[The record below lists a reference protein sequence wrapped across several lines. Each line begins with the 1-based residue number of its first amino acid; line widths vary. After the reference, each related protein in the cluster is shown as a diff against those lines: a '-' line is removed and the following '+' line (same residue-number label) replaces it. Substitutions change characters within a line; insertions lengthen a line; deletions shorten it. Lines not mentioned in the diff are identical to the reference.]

1 MKDSFAENYWDSI
14 KGHESS
20 QENLCEFEEK
30 TKIAPVSS
38 HDHHHPWTLKIEH
51 CKNRK

>member
-1 MKDSFAENYWDSI
+1 MTMKDSFAENYWDSI

-30 TKIAPVSS
+30 NKDCPGLITWSS
-38 HDHHHPWTLKIEH
+38 QSMDFENWTL
-51 CKNRK
+51 

>member
-1 MKDSFAENYWDSI
+1 MKSRAAYAANKMRMKDSFAENYWDSI

-30 TKIAPVSS
+30 NKDCPGLIT
-38 HDHHHPWTLKIEH
+38 
-51 CKNRK
+51 